1 MNTMTFDG
9 AQFGRD
15 LAAEVRTYLA
25 RAIAPLESRIA
36 ALEQEN
42 TRLKE
47 MIAQRPFTY
56 MGVFKEGATYNLG
69 AFVTFDGGQWHCNQ
83 HCTRRLPAT
92 VTRPGRWR
100 CARAAMHDD

>member
-1 MNTMTFDG
+1 MTIFLHDGGIGASMNTMTFDG

-25 RAIAPLESRIA
+25 RAIAPLEARIA

-69 AFVTFDGGQWHCNQ
+69 AFVTFDGGPVALQ
-83 HCTRRLPAT
+83 PALH
-92 VTRPGRWR
+92 
-100 CARAAMHDD
+100 HDDSRQR